1 MKLIITLIVIL
12 SLCGCSVD
20 KKTIDKAEELCEP
33 NKGLALIYV
42 DVINDFNVS
51 CNNGAGFYLKSNWFF
66 KGE

>member
-12 SLCGCSVD
+12 SLCGCYID

-33 NKGLALIYV
+33 NKGLVTIYIDAL
-42 DVINDFNVS
+42 NAFTVS
-51 CNNGAGFYLKSNWFF
+51 CDNGAEFYLKSNWI